1 MANWIIFN
9 KINRRLHFFASIFI
23 VVFALFYAITGLII
37 SKYNWFPEGDISIT
51 VDRHALN
58 YKPDTTNLSSFGNEI
73 KQQFALSGRMGYQH
87 NKDSSISYLIY
98 RPGIRNEILVHQ
110 DLDSIVIKRI
120 ENTSIHEIAKRLH
133 RTYGFKGGWKYIL
146 WAILY
151 DITAFSFILFAVT
164 GIIIWFKHRKV
175 FRWGWFVLLPTI
187 ILAFIMIYYL
197 H

>member
-23 VVFALFYAITGLII
+23 VVFALFYAFTGLIM
-37 SKYNWFPEGDISIT
+37 SKYEWFPADEINIM

-58 YKPDTTNLSSFGNEI
+58 YKPDTTNLANFGNEI
-73 KQQFALSGRMGYQH
+73 KQQFALSGRMEYRH
-87 NKDSSISYLIY
+87 NNDNSISYLIV

-120 ENTSIHEIAKRLH
+120 ENISIHEIAKRLH
-133 RTYGFKGGWKYIL
+133 RTYGFKGGWIYVL
-146 WAILY
+146 WATMY
-151 DITAFSFILFAVT
+151 DITAFAFILFAIT
-164 GIIIWFKHRKV
+164 GLIIWFKHRKI
-175 FRWGWFVLLPTI
+175 FRWGWVVLLPAM
-187 ILAFIMIYYL
+187 ILALIMIYYL